1 MSSVNQTE
9 AAEAYDAS
17 SRHRADS
24 APAQLGTRQSIL
36 IADDSK
42 VIRNRL
48 VSILES
54 LEGVE
59 LRVAVD
65 GLEALSLA
73 KERKPDLLLCDNEMP
88 GLTGIQLIRVLR
100 GTWSRV
106 ELPIL
111 MLTSNSATETK
122 VLAFQHGANDYV
134 TKPVE
139 PAELCARVNGQLEL
153 RRAIYENL
161 AARVQLF
168 EARKYQAVGRLAAGV
183 AHELNNP
190 AQYTSSNLSFLRK
203 SYASMQSVLE
213 STLEWAK
220 GEQRD
225 HPFARRIAEQ
235 SRALRLEEILRE
247 APMAVE
253 EALDGIRRMAAIIA
267 EMKEFAGDPHADMV
281 ELELNQALRN
291 TVEVSR
297 PMWSRV
303 LHVELELEP
312 ELPSVRGAAHPVK
325 QAFLNVLTNAVEAI
339 ASQNRDS
346 AGHLGVRT
354 ARADGGVE
362 VTFSD
367 DGPGIPAE
375 LQACIFDPF
384 FTTKPLGQGTG
395 QGLFV
400 AYAIIVEQHN
410 GRVRCESQPGHG
422 ATFRIWLPIGSSPS
436 ARETIP
442 PENSAGSERRI
453 AQ

>member
-1 MSSVNQTE
+1 MSSANQTE
-9 AAEAYDAS
+9 PEESAAPPGRAS
-17 SRHRADS
+17 SS
-24 APAQLGTRQSIL
+24 APRSSSPSSAAAQHSIL

-42 VIRNRL
+42 VIRTRL
-48 VSILES
+48 VSILEA

-88 GLTGIQLIRVLR
+88 GLTGIQLLRVLR

-106 ELPIL
+106 ELPVL

-153 RRAIYENL
+153 RRAVFENL

-190 AQYTSSNLSFLRK
+190 AQYTASNLSFLRK

-220 GEQRD
+220 GEQHT
-225 HPFARRIAEQ
+225 HPFARCITEQ
-235 SRALRLEEILRE
+235 CRELRLEEILGE

-253 EALDGIRRMAAIIA
+253 EALDGIRRMASIIA
-267 EMKEFAGDPHADMV
+267 EMKEFAGDPYAAIG
-281 ELELNQALRN
+281 ELELNLALRN

-297 PMWSRV
+297 PMWGRV
-303 LHVELELEP
+303 LDVELELEP
-312 ELPSVRGAAHPVK
+312 ELPAVRGSAHPIK
-325 QAFLNVLTNAVEAI
+325 QAFLNVLTNAVEAV
-339 ASQNRDS
+339 ASQKRGS
-346 AGHLGVRT
+346 AGRLRIRT
-354 ARADGGVE
+354 ARVDGGVE
-362 VTFSD
+362 VSFSD
-367 DGPGIPAE
+367 DGPGIAPP
-375 LQACIFDPF
+375 LQAQIFDPF

-400 AYAIIVEQHN
+400 AYAIIVEQHG
-410 GRVRCESQPGHG
+410 GRVRCESQLGHG
-422 ATFRIWLPIGSSPS
+422 ATFRIWLPI
-436 ARETIP
+436 A
-442 PENSAGSERRI
+442 AVC
-453 AQ
+453 AA

>member
-1 MSSVNQTE
+1 MSSHNHTE
-9 AAEAYDAS
+9 AGEIELSQWDPTATP
-17 SRHRADS
+17 RT
-24 APAQLGTRQSIL
+24 AQRYSLL

-48 VSILES
+48 VSILETI
-54 LEGVE
+54 EGVE

-73 KERKPDLLLCDNEMP
+73 RERKPDLLLCDHEMP
-88 GLTGIQLIRVLR
+88 GMTGIQLLRVLR
-100 GTWSRV
+100 STWSRV

-153 RRAIYENL
+153 RRAIFENL
-161 AARVQLF
+161 SARVQLF

-203 SYASMQSVLE
+203 SYASMQSVLC

-220 GEQRD
+220 AEQNN
-225 HPFARRIAEQ
+225 HPFAQRIAEQ
-235 SRALRLEEILRE
+235 SRLLRLEEILGE

-253 EALDGIRRMAAIIA
+253 EALDGIRRMASIIA
-267 EMKEFAGDPHADMV
+267 EMKEFAGDPHAATV

-291 TVEVSR
+291 TIEVSR
-297 PMWSRV
+297 PMWNRV
-303 LHVELELEP
+303 LHVTLALEA
-312 ELPSVRGAAHPVK
+312 ELPSVRGAAHAMK

-339 ASQNRDS
+339 ASQRRETG
-346 AGHLGVRT
+346 AGHLEIRT
-354 ARADGGVE
+354 ARVDGGVE
-362 VTFSD
+362 VSFTD
-367 DGPGIPAE
+367 DGPGMDAQ
-375 LQACIFDPF
+375 LQAQIFDPF

-400 AYAIIVEQHN
+400 AYAIIVEQHG
-410 GRVRCESQPGHG
+410 GRVRCESRPGQG
-422 ATFRIWLPIGSSPS
+422 ATFRIWLPIAA
-436 ARETIP
+436 AR
-442 PENSAGSERRI
+442 A
-453 AQ
+453 A

>member
-1 MSSVNQTE
+1 MSSANQTD
-9 AAEAYDAS
+9 AEEQAVS
-17 SRHRADS
+17 SRRATNS
-24 APAQLGTRQSIL
+24 APKLGPRHSIL

-42 VIRNRL
+42 VIRSRL
-48 VSILES
+48 VAILET
-54 LEGVE
+54 LDGVE

-73 KERKPDLLLCDNEMP
+73 KERKPDLLLCDHEMP
-88 GLTGIQLIRVLR
+88 GLTGIQLLRVLR

-106 ELPIL
+106 ELPVL

-153 RRAIYENL
+153 RRAIFENL

-203 SYASMQSVLE
+203 SYASMQSVLVT
-213 STLEWAK
+213 TLDWAK
-220 GEQRD
+220 GEQHN

-235 SRALRLEEILRE
+235 SRSLRLEEILGE

-253 EALDGIRRMAAIIA
+253 EALDGIRRMANIIA
-267 EMKEFAGDPHADMV
+267 EMKEFAGDPHGDRV

-303 LHVELELEP
+303 LSVQLELEP
-312 ELPSVRGAAHPVK
+312 ELPSVRGAAHPMK
-325 QAFLNVLTNAVEAI
+325 QAFLNLLTNAVEAVG
-339 ASQNRDS
+339 SQKRDS
-346 AGHLGVRT
+346 TGQLTIRT

-367 DGPGIPAE
+367 DGPGIAMD
-375 LQACIFDPF
+375 LQDQIFDPF

-400 AYAIIVEQHN
+400 AYAIIVEQHG
-410 GRVRCESQPGHG
+410 GRVRCESQPGKG
-422 ATFRIWLPIGSSPS
+422 ATFRIWLPIEA
-436 ARETIP
+436 AR
-442 PENSAGSERRI
+442 A
-453 AQ
+453 A

>member
-1 MSSVNQTE
+1 V
-9 AAEAYDAS
+9 
-17 SRHRADS
+17 
-24 APAQLGTRQSIL
+24 L

-54 LEGVE
+54 LDGVE

-65 GLEALSLA
+65 GLEALALA
-73 KERKPDLLLCDNEMP
+73 KERKPDLLLCDHEMP
-88 GLTGIQLIRVLR
+88 GLTGIQLLRVLR
-100 GTWSRV
+100 ATWSRF
-106 ELPIL
+106 ELPVL

-153 RRAIYENL
+153 RQAIFENL

-213 STLEWAK
+213 STLTWAK
-220 GEQRD
+220 GEQNS
-225 HPFARRIAEQ
+225 HPFARRITEQ
-235 SRALRLEEILRE
+235 SRELRLEEILGE

-253 EALDGIRRMAAIIA
+253 EALDGIRRMANIIA
-267 EMKEFAGDPHADMV
+267 EMKEFAGDPHATTV

-303 LHVELELEP
+303 LHVTLELEP
-312 ELPSVRGAAHPVK
+312 ELPSVRGVAHPMK
-325 QAFLNVLTNAVEAI
+325 QAFLNVLTNAVEAV
-339 ASQNRDS
+339 ASQKRDTGTGRLS
-346 AGHLGVRT
+346 IRT
-354 ARADGGVE
+354 ARVDGGVE
-362 VTFSD
+362 VSFTD
-367 DGPGIPAE
+367 DGPGIAPH
-375 LQACIFDPF
+375 LQAHIFDPF

-400 AYAIIVEQHN
+400 AYAIIVEQHG
-410 GRVRCESQPGHG
+410 GRVRCESQLGQG
-422 ATFRIWLPIGSSPS
+422 ATFRIWLPIAA
-436 ARETIP
+436 AR
-442 PENSAGSERRI
+442 A
-453 AQ
+453 A

>member
-1 MSSVNQTE
+1 MSSLKQSDGEEKALSERDPTSVPRRVANG
-9 AAEAYDAS
+9 S
-17 SRHRADS
+17 PRHS
-24 APAQLGTRQSIL
+24 VL

-42 VIRNRL
+42 VIRSRL

-59 LRVAVD
+59 VRVAVD
-65 GLEALSLA
+65 GLEALALA
-73 KERKPDLLLCDNEMP
+73 KERKPDLLLCDHEMP
-88 GLTGIQLIRVLR
+88 GLTGIQLLRVLR
-100 GTWSRV
+100 ATWSRV

-139 PAELCARVNGQLEL
+139 PAELCARVSGQLEL
-153 RRAIYENL
+153 RQAIVENL

-213 STLEWAK
+213 STLQWAK
-220 GEQRD
+220 GEQNS

-235 SRALRLEEILRE
+235 SRELRLEEILGE

-253 EALDGIRRMAAIIA
+253 EALDGIRRMATIIA
-267 EMKEFAGDPHADMV
+267 EMKEFAGDPHAATV

-291 TVEVSR
+291 TIEVSR

-303 LHVELELEP
+303 LEVTLDLEP
-312 ELPSVRGAAHPVK
+312 ELPSVRGAAHPMK

-339 ASQNRDS
+339 ASQKREKAS
-346 AGHLGVRT
+346 GQLTIRT
-354 ARADGGVE
+354 ARVDGGVE
-362 VTFSD
+362 ISFTD
-367 DGPGIPAE
+367 DGPGISAD
-375 LQACIFDPF
+375 LQAHIFDPF

-400 AYAIIVEQHN
+400 AYAIIVEQHH
-410 GRVRCESQPGHG
+410 GRVRCESQPGQG
-422 ATFRIWLPIGSSPS
+422 ATFRIWLPIAA
-436 ARETIP
+436 AR
-442 PENSAGSERRI
+442 A
-453 AQ
+453 A

>member
-1 MSSVNQTE
+1 MSSANQTD
-9 AAEAYDAS
+9 AEEQAVS
-17 SRHRADS
+17 SRRAS
-24 APAQLGTRQSIL
+24 NGAPELGTRHSIL

-42 VIRNRL
+42 VIRTRL
-48 VSILES
+48 VSILET
-54 LEGVE
+54 LQGVE

-73 KERKPDLLLCDNEMP
+73 KERKPDLLLCDHEMP
-88 GLTGIQLIRVLR
+88 GLTGIQLLRVLR

-153 RRAIYENL
+153 RRAILENL

-203 SYASMQSVLE
+203 SYASMQSVLV

-220 GEQRD
+220 GEQHS

-235 SRALRLEEILRE
+235 SRSLRLEEILSE

-253 EALDGIRRMAAIIA
+253 EALDGIRRMANIIA
-267 EMKEFAGDPHADMV
+267 EMKEFAGDPHGDRV

-303 LHVELELEP
+303 LSIQLELEP
-312 ELPSVRGAAHPVK
+312 ELPSVRGAAHPMK
-325 QAFLNVLTNAVEAI
+325 QAFLNVLTNAVEAV
-339 ASQNRDS
+339 ASQKRDS
-346 AGHLGVRT
+346 SGELTIRS

-367 DGPGIPAE
+367 DGPGIAMD
-375 LQACIFDPF
+375 LQDQIFDPF

-400 AYAIIVEQHN
+400 AYAIIVEQHG
-410 GRVRCESQPGHG
+410 GRVRCESQPGKG
-422 ATFRIWLPIGSSPS
+422 ATFRIWLPIS
-436 ARETIP
+436 A
-442 PENSAGSERRI
+442 AGAASGV
-453 AQ
+453 

>member
-1 MSSVNQTE
+1 MASANQTD
-9 AAEAYDAS
+9 AEEPAAS
-17 SRHRADS
+17 SRRGPVS
-24 APAQLGTRQSIL
+24 APRLGARHSIL

-73 KERKPDLLLCDNEMP
+73 KERKPDLLLCDHEMP
-88 GLTGIQLIRVLR
+88 GLTGIQLLRVLR

-153 RRAIYENL
+153 RRAIFENL

-220 GEQRD
+220 GEQHN
-225 HPFARRIAEQ
+225 HPFARRIAEL
-235 SRALRLEEILRE
+235 SRALRLEEILGE
-247 APMAVE
+247 APMAVD
-253 EALDGIRRMAAIIA
+253 EALDGIRRMANIIA

-303 LHVELELEP
+303 LSVQLELEP
-312 ELPSVRGAAHPVK
+312 ELPSVCGAAHPMK
-325 QAFLNVLTNAVEAI
+325 QAFLNVLTNAVEAVS
-339 ASQNRDS
+339 SQKRDDP
-346 AGHLGVRT
+346 GHLTIRT
-354 ARADGGVE
+354 ARAGGGVE
-362 VTFSD
+362 IAFSD
-367 DGPGIPAE
+367 DGPGIALD
-375 LQACIFDPF
+375 LQDQIFDPF

-400 AYAIIVEQHN
+400 AYAIIVEQHG
-410 GRVRCESQPGHG
+410 GRMRCESQPGQG
-422 ATFRIWLPIGSSPS
+422 ATFRIWLPSAAARAARAPSPF
-436 ARETIP
+436 
-442 PENSAGSERRI
+442 AG
-453 AQ
+453 

>member
-1 MSSVNQTE
+1 MSSVLDTE
-9 AAEAYDAS
+9 GEPLAAPRRDPSGAGKVAV
-17 SRHRADS
+17 RHN
-24 APAQLGTRQSIL
+24 LL

-48 VSILES
+48 VSILET

-65 GLEALSLA
+65 GLEALSMA
-73 KERKPDLLLCDNEMP
+73 KERKPDLLLCDHEMP
-88 GLTGIQLIRVLR
+88 GLTGIQLLRVLR
-100 GTWSRV
+100 GTWSRF

-153 RRAIYENL
+153 KRVIVENI
-161 AARVQLF
+161 AARVQLL

-203 SYASMQSVLE
+203 SCASMQSVLV

-220 GEQRD
+220 GEQNS

-235 SRALRLEEILRE
+235 SRALRLEEMLGE

-253 EALDGIRRMAAIIA
+253 EALDGIRRMANIIA
-267 EMKEFAGDPHADMV
+267 EMKEFAGDPHAEISV
-281 ELELNQALRN
+281 LELNQALRN

-297 PMWSRV
+297 PMWNQV
-303 LHVELELEP
+303 LQIQLELEP
-312 ELPSVRGAAHPVK
+312 ELPAVRGAAHPMK
-325 QAFLNVLTNAVEAI
+325 QAFLNVLQNAVEAV
-339 ASQNRDS
+339 ASQKRES
-346 AGHLGVRT
+346 TGRLTIRT
-354 ARADGGVE
+354 ARVDGGVE
-362 VTFSD
+362 VSFRD
-367 DGPGIPAE
+367 DGPGMDAHV
-375 LQACIFDPF
+375 QAHIFDPF

-400 AYAIIVEQHN
+400 AYAVIVEQHG
-410 GRVRCESQPGHG
+410 GRMRCESQLGQG
-422 ATFRIWLPIGSSPS
+422 ATFRIWLPLVA
-436 ARETIP
+436 AR
-442 PENSAGSERRI
+442 A
-453 AQ
+453 A